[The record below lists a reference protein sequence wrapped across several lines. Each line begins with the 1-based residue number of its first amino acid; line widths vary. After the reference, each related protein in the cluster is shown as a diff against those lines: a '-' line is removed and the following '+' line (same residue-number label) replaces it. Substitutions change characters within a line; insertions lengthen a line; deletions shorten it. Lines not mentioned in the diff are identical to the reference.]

1 MRTYRLRLN
10 PSNEQINMLMEL
22 SYIKKEIWN
31 KLLDIEKKS
40 YDKYKKFIDQYELNN
55 ILTQLRIADK
65 KWQKLNSKACQ
76 TIATEMIG
84 SYRSFFN
91 LVKKDK
97 LARPPRK
104 IEDNNYHTISF
115 NQSGWSIKD
124 ENVIIINKIPIKYKS
139 KINLINLKI
148 KEMRIKFIKNKW
160 LLDFV
165 IDEKIDY
172 KDKLEIET
180 RVLAIDL
187 GLDKL
192 GVGVDNKGGT
202 IFLPNK
208 SKKINH
214 YFESKIKETQQKL
227 SLKKKGSRKF
237 RKLKQSL
244 NKIYYKKNE
253 QIKHTLH
260 IQSKKLSCMNYNTII
275 VGDLKIKKLMNT
287 EGVNKNKKG
296 IRKSFHQS
304 NINQFLQ
311 YLSYKCQIK
320 NINLIKIGEQYTT
333 QLNCLTGKMFDKKVE
348 LNDRI
353 VELND
358 KITIDRDLNS
368 AINILNRWFE
378 HHLAGMNQPLDLF
391 RVLQIH
397 NLKETTTSLA
407 S

>member
-1 MRTYRLRLN
+1 MKTYLLRLN
-10 PSNEQINMLMEL
+10 PTKEKIERLMEL
-22 SYIKKEIWN
+22 SSIKKDIWN
-31 KLLDIEKKS
+31 ELLNIEQKS
-40 YDKYKKFIDQYELNN
+40 YDNDKIFIDQYKLNN
-55 ILTQLRIADK
+55 ILTQLRNQNE

-76 TIATEMIG
+76 TIATEIVG

-91 LVKKDK
+91 LIKKDK
-97 LARPPRK
+97 SARPPRK
-104 IEDNNYHTISF
+104 LEDNNYHTISF
-115 NQSGWSIKD
+115 NQSGWSIKN
-124 ENVIIINKIPIKYKS
+124 ENTIIINKIPINYKS
-139 KINLINLKI
+139 NINLTDLKI
-148 KEMRIKFIKNKW
+148 KEMRIKYVRDKW

-165 IDEKIDY
+165 IDDKINY

-180 RVLAIDL
+180 KVLAIDL

-192 GVGVDNKGGT
+192 GVGVDNKGGV

-208 SKKINH
+208 SKKINY
-214 YFESKIKETQQKL
+214 YFVNKIKKTQQKL
-227 SLKKKGSRKF
+227 SSKKKGSRKF
-237 RKLKQSL
+237 KKLKKIL

-260 IQSKKLSCMNYNTII
+260 AQSKKLSCMNYNTII
-275 VGDLKIKKLMNT
+275 VGDLKVKKLMNT
-287 EGVNKNKKG
+287 DGVNENKKG

-311 YLSYKCQIK
+311 YLSYKCQIR
-320 NINLIKIGEQYTT
+320 NTNLVKIGEQYTT

-348 LNDRI
+348 LKDR
-353 VELND
+353 VVKLND

-378 HHLAGMNQPLDLF
+378 HHLAGMNQPLDISN
-391 RVLQIH
+391 VLQIH
-397 NLKETTTSLA
+397 NLKETTTSLV

>member
-1 MRTYRLRLN
+1 MKTYLLRLN
-10 PSNEQINMLMEL
+10 PTKEQIKMLIEL
-22 SYIKKEIWN
+22 SSIRKEIWN
-31 KLLDIEKKS
+31 ELLNIEQKS
-40 YDKYKKFIDQYELNN
+40 HDNDKMFIDQYKLNN
-55 ILTQLRIADK
+55 ILTQLRNENV

-76 TIATEMIG
+76 TIATEIVG

-91 LVKKDK
+91 LIKKDK
-97 LARPPRK
+97 TARPPRK

-115 NQSGWSIKD
+115 NQSGWSIKN
-124 ENVIIINKIPIKYKS
+124 ENTILINKIPINYKS
-139 KINLINLKI
+139 KINLTDLKI
-148 KEMRIKFIKNKW
+148 KEMRIKYVRDKW

-165 IDEKIDY
+165 VDDKIDY

-180 RVLAIDL
+180 KVLAIDL

-192 GVGVDNKGGT
+192 GVGVDNKGYV

-214 YFESKIKETQQKL
+214 YFVNKIKKTQQKL
-227 SLKKKGSRKF
+227 SSKKKGSGKF
-237 RKLKQSL
+237 KKLKKTL
-244 NKIYYKKNE
+244 NKVYYKKNE

-260 IQSKKLSCMNYNTII
+260 TQSKKLSCMNYNTII
-275 VGDLKIKKLMNT
+275 VGDLKVKKLMDT
-287 EGVNKNKKG
+287 EGVNENKKG

-311 YLSYKCQIK
+311 YLSYKCQIR
-320 NINLIKIGEQYTT
+320 NTNLVKIGEQYTT

-348 LNDRI
+348 LKNRI

-378 HHLAGMNQPLDLF
+378 HHLAGMNQPLDIS
-391 RVLQIH
+391 RVLQVH
-397 NLKETTTSLA
+397 NLKETTISLV